1 MQQDTDTPTPPA
13 PRPHPHGG
21 ANRPPTRPY
30 PERSPAAP
38 EFPGCRPMPLRHHD
52 LDDYHGRFEY
62 WDRDSEIAWVCEPT
76 SPAHELP
83 SHGLAALVARIADV
97 RGSPIRCYG
106 TMDLE
111 LRDERGERWRIL
123 QADQSVYLHPGRVEL
138 VGSRA
143 MVVGKHALP
152 DVVLEVDHTT
162 DVRRGK
168 MGLYEEW
175 GFPELWVEVPE
186 GASAGRA
193 AGRRPG
199 LTMHRLEG
207 GVYRE
212 VSESVA
218 FAGWSAEE
226 VHGALNEGEMSEE
239 SSAVLERVGRALG
252 EREGT
257 GPEDL
262 PWLRGQRRQARAEG
276 HAEGHAK
283 GRASAMEALARRV
296 LASRGMGDDALR
308 IAPRDLAGVSD
319 EAVCDALMRCEDAAD
334 FRARLRSLGR

>member
-1 MQQDTDTPTPPA
+1 MHKDTDTATA
-13 PRPHPHGG
+13 
-21 ANRPPTRPY
+21 ARPY
-30 PERSPAAP
+30 PQHPGEATQPAHRPFPGRSPTTTP
-38 EFPGCRPMPLRHHD
+38 EFPGCRPMPLRHRD
-52 LDDYHGRFEY
+52 LDHYEGRFEY
-62 WDRDSEIAWVCEPT
+62 WDRDTEIAWVCEPT

-83 SHGLAALVARIADV
+83 SHGLAGLLELIAAV

-143 MVVGKHALP
+143 MVVGRHNPP

-168 MGLYEEW
+168 KGLYEEW

-186 GASAGRA
+186 STSASRPAS
-193 AGRRPG
+193 RRPG
-199 LTMHRLEG
+199 LTIYRLEG

-212 VSESVA
+212 APQSVA

-226 VHGALNEGEMSEE
+226 IHGALNEGEMSEE

-257 GPEDL
+257 GPDDL
-262 PWLRGQRRQARAEG
+262 PWLRSQRRQARAEG
-276 HAEGHAK
+276 HAEG
-283 GRASAMEALARRV
+283 RAGTLEAFARRV
-296 LASRGMGDDALR
+296 LASRGIGGDALR
-308 IAPRDLAGVSD
+308 IDPGDVAGVSD
-319 EAVCDALMRCEDAAD
+319 EAVCDALMQCEDAAD
-334 FRARLRSLGR
+334 FRARLRGLRR